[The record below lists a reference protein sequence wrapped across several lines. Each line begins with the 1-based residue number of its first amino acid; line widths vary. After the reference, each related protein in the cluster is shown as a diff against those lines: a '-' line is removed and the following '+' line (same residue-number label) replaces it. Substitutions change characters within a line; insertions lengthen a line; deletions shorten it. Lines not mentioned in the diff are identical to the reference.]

1 MIGDALV
8 SLASAAG
15 LDAPLLARFG
25 PLFLR
30 GLETTLGLVAVSVS
44 AGFVLAVALAY
55 ARIEGPRPLRAL
67 ASGFMGF
74 FRGSPVLCQLFLL
87 YYGTGQFAG
96 FLRDVGLWWV
106 FRDGFWC
113 AAIAFALNT
122 AAYQAE
128 IIRGAVANLPPGQRE
143 AAAALGYG
151 TAGAWRSILLPQAL
165 VRSVRPLGNE
175 LILMVK
181 ASSVA
186 SVVAVV
192 DVMGATRRAF
202 SDTLDFEVYVWAA
215 LIYLGVVEIL
225 RRATNAF
232 ERRMS
237 RRLGAA

>member
-1 MIGDALV
+1 
-8 SLASAAG
+8 
-15 LDAPLLARFG
+15 
-25 PLFLR
+25 
-30 GLETTLGLVAVSVS
+30 
-44 AGFVLAVALAY
+44 
-55 ARIEGPRPLRAL
+55 
-67 ASGFMGF
+67 
-74 FRGSPVLCQLFLL
+74 
-87 YYGTGQFAG
+87 
-96 FLRDVGLWWV
+96 
-106 FRDGFWC
+106 
-113 AAIAFALNT
+113 
-122 AAYQAE
+122 
-128 IIRGAVANLPPGQRE
+128 
-143 AAAALGYG
+143 
-151 TAGAWRSILLPQAL
+151 
-165 VRSVRPLGNE
+165 VRPLGNE